1 MVKVWKNL
9 KAYRGECA
17 FETWVYRIAANCCMD
32 FLRKRKREKSVSL
45 EPLKEEGFD
54 PPDESPG
61 TEETAVIRDEHAR
74 LREAIAGL
82 PEEQRDI
89 LVMTQL
95 EGRSY
100 EETARLL
107 RISEGTVKS
116 RLNRAREKLREIIS
130 GEREL
135 SGPASVQKSERR
147 ARR

>member
-1 MVKVWKNL
+1 M
-9 KAYRGECA
+9 
-17 FETWVYRIAANCCMD
+17 
-32 FLRKRKREKSVSL
+32 
-45 EPLKEEGFD
+45 
-54 PPDESPG
+54 
-61 TEETAVIRDEHAR
+61 IRDEHAR